1 MALMGKEV
9 DLLSEKQLGKVLI
22 IQTAFIG
29 DVILGTPII
38 EKIRKHY
45 PQAQI
50 DFLLRKGN
58 ESLLEDHPYIHE
70 LLIWDK
76 KASKYKDLIRVL
88 GIIRKNRYDLVIN
101 LQRFGST
108 GLLTALSKAKRTI
121 GFDKNP
127 FSFLFSH
134 KVPHKIGEGV
144 HEVERN
150 LQLISKI
157 TDTGFIIPKLYPT
170 AHDFEIT
177 NKHKNSS
184 YICIAPTSVWFTKQ
198 FPIEKWIELINTI
211 PPNVRIYLLGAPSDA
226 KACEKIKLSTMHPDV
241 VNLAGQL
248 TLLQSAA
255 LMKDAILN
263 YVNDSAP
270 LHLASAVN
278 ANTCAVFCS
287 TVPAFG
293 FYPLSSFSEI
303 VEITTPLAC
312 RPCGLHGYKACPL
325 GHFNCAHKINNDQLL
340 TVLNKVMRK
349 KSIAD
354 ND

>member
-29 DVILGTPII
+29 DVILSTPII
-38 EKIRKHY
+38 EKIHQYY
-45 PQAQI
+45 PNAQI

-58 ESLLEDHPYIHE
+58 EALLVDHPYIHE

-76 KASKYKDLIRVL
+76 RAGKYKDLIRVL
-88 GIIRKNRYDLVIN
+88 GIIRKNRYDLVVN

-108 GLLTALSKAKRTI
+108 GLLTALSKAKQTI

-134 KVPHKIGEGV
+134 KVPHKIGEGM
-144 HEVERN
+144 HEVKRN

-157 TDTGFIIPKLYPT
+157 TDSEIIPPKLYPP
-170 AHDFEIT
+170 AKDYEVADEYKAIP
-177 NKHKNSS
+177 

-198 FPIEKWIELINTI
+198 FPIGKWIALIDTI
-211 PPNVRIYLLGAPSDA
+211 PFKERIYLLGAPSDTD
-226 KACEKIKLSTMHPDV
+226 ACESIKTSTTHPNV
-241 VNLAGQL
+241 INLAGKL

-255 LMKDAILN
+255 LMKNAVLN

-278 ANTCAVFCS
+278 ANTCVVFCS

-293 FYPLSSFSEI
+293 FYPLANFSEI
-303 VEITTPLAC
+303 VEIATPLSC

-325 GHFNCAHKINNDQLL
+325 GHFNCAHKINNNQLL
-340 TVLNKVMRK
+340 AVLNKARK
-349 KSIAD
+349 E
-354 ND
+354 NQTPHNP